1 MNIYVGNLSFD
12 ATQGE
17 LQTLFAQHGDVTS
30 ANIITDRDSGRSK
43 GFAFIEMPQ
52 ADQAQ
57 AAMSQ
62 LNGYEFKGR
71 KLTVNEARPKSDKPQ
86 KRRERW

>member
-12 ATQGE
+12 ATQGD

>member
-12 ATQGE
+12 ATQGD
-17 LQTLFAQHGDVTS
+17 LQTLFGQHGEVTS

-62 LNGYEFKGR
+62 LNGYDFKGR
-71 KLTVNEARPKSDKPQ
+71 KLTVNEARPKSDRPE